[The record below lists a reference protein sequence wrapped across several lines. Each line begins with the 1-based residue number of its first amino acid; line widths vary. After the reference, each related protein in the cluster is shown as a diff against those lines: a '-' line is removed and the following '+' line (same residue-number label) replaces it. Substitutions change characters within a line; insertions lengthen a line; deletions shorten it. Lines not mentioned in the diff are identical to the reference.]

1 MFVSKENGQMN
12 HVECSVLWHILE
24 DNKSLG
30 GDPYSDMLE
39 IQH

>member
-1 MFVSKENGQMN
+1 MN
-12 HVECSVLWHILE
+12 HVEYSVLWHSLE

-30 GDPYSDMLE
+30 GDPYSDMLA